1 MNNAYDNYLMIMT
14 DLSNSFKFVD
24 VCSLEANGGRVSE
37 IVCLRNQNILI
48 RIELFS

>member
-24 VCSLEANGGRVSE
+24 ICPFEANGGRVSE
-37 IVCLRNQNILI
+37 NMCLRNQNILM